1 MVFPFGAQIWELAAD
16 HLDRLPGKS
25 LIDRL
30 VHESSMANDDHAA
43 GANQPHECAERRSN
57 EPYRDRDDIEGSVEL
72 RGGEA
77 LLPNLEI
84 ATLKPADQEHAH
96 GDKDDVEQEPDVG
109 EQSVKEEHHKD
120 DGIVAREVAQIV
132 VDAGLG
138 FAEVG
143 GLGEALHVEELGNGS
158 QIGEPARNGARA
170 EARKA
175 VLDVQAGRQDVDGNL
190 YPGHLGCLR

>member
-43 GANQPHECAERRSN
+43 GANQPHERAEGRSN

-72 RGGEA
+72 RRGEA
-77 LLPNLEI
+77 LLSNLEI
-84 ATLKPADQEHAH
+84 TTLELADQEHARD
-96 GDKDDVEQEPDVG
+96 DKDNVEQEPDVG
-109 EQSVKEEHHKD
+109 EQGVEEEHHKD
-120 DGIVAREVAQIV
+120 DGIVAREVAQVI

-138 FAEVG
+138 FAKIG
-143 GLGEALHVEELGNGS
+143 GFGEALHVEELGDGS
-158 QIGEPARNGARA
+158 QVGEPARDGARA
-170 EARKA
+170 EARNA
-175 VLDVQAGRQDVDGNL
+175 ILDVQAGRQHVDGNL